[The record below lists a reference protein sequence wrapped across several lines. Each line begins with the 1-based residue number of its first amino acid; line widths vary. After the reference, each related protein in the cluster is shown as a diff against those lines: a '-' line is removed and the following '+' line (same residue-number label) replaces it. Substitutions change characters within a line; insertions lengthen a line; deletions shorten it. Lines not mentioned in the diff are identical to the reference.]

1 MSVNPPVTLREIARY
16 LDTNLSGDVL
26 AIDNFSPDPELEVYP
41 VRIDALIIMLCTSG
55 NGCVHID
62 LNKYDLK
69 KGSLLVVHPE
79 NYIQGVTHDDD
90 FGSQAVICSPRV
102 VEHILP
108 KLTSMLPIIM
118 QHRMAPVT
126 DLTPEEAAAISSF
139 YTFVK
144 LKLDGPPTTYQRH
157 KVLCMLQAALYE
169 MMDVRMSHFELQEQ
183 KQSRKEEIMAR
194 FILSIC
200 KHFRTE
206 RQVGFY
212 AKQLCITP
220 KHLSSVVKEASGRTA
235 GEWIDH
241 YVVMEAKMLLGSTDL
256 TVQEISSK
264 LNFANQSFFGKYFKH
279 NTGLSPTEFRHKQ
292 LHNK

>member
-16 LDTNLSGDVL
+16 LDTNLSCDVL

-126 DLTPEEAAAISSF
+126 DLTPEEAAAI
-139 YTFVK
+139 FVI
-144 LKLDGPPTTYQRH
+144 L
-157 KVLCMLQAALYE
+157 
-169 MMDVRMSHFELQEQ
+169 HFC
-183 KQSRKEEIMAR
+183 KIEIR
-194 FILSIC
+194 
-200 KHFRTE
+200 RTSN
-206 RQVGFY
+206 
-212 AKQLCITP
+212 
-220 KHLSSVVKEASGRTA
+220 HLPEA
-235 GEWIDH
+235 
-241 YVVMEAKMLLGSTDL
+241 
-256 TVQEISSK
+256 
-264 LNFANQSFFGKYFKH
+264 
-279 NTGLSPTEFRHKQ
+279 
-292 LHNK
+292 